1 MNVFDTIIA
10 HAKSTFKGTPLI
22 KSVKENRLDITVTLR
37 SNVGEEKNYSFSDFK
52 FVRSLQELNSNKD
65 VASRSRILGETIEPR
80 KLIVDRNKLT
90 RLISV
95 AVKIGFN
102 MPNYPTDYDF
112 NSELSIEMEEEINK
126 TVEKLKQQ
134 SKELPGFVTVEYI
147 ASMEDPRYAYEVL
160 KRFVAFN
167 KQEGITVSSQMQ
179 DALNRPEVYFDP
191 DYVVEGVNNEF
202 IREDTE
208 ENVEIPIVDSNDEN
222 SDEQ

>member
-1 MNVFDTIIA
+1 MNVFDTIIV

-22 KSVKENRLDITVTLR
+22 KSVKENRLNITVTLR
-37 SNVGEEKNYSFSDFK
+37 SNAGEEKNYSFSDFK
-52 FVRSLQELNSNKD
+52 FVRSLQEINSNNTIT
-65 VASRSRILGETIEPR
+65 SRARILGETIEPR

-95 AVKIGFN
+95 AVKVGLN

-147 ASMEDPRYAYEVL
+147 ASMEEPRYAYEVL
-160 KRFVAFN
+160 KRFIAFN
-167 KQEGITVSSQMQ
+167 KQEGLTVSSQMM

-208 ENVEIPIVDSNDEN
+208 DNVEIPIADSNDEN

>member
-1 MNVFDTIIA
+1 
-10 HAKSTFKGTPLI
+10 
-22 KSVKENRLDITVTLR
+22 
-37 SNVGEEKNYSFSDFK
+37 
-52 FVRSLQELNSNKD
+52 
-65 VASRSRILGETIEPR
+65 
-80 KLIVDRNKLT
+80 
-90 RLISV
+90 
-95 AVKIGFN
+95 

-112 NSELSIEMEEEINK
+112 NSELSIEMEEDINK